1 MSLGEAPSRAA
12 AQTPYSA
19 VLLATLALLPTLQR
33 ILLAPS
39 SHFPSYAG
47 RCRGL
52 TMLGSGCR
60 RSVVAPAA
68 VWHLLMAAIESSSL
82 PVHQFHWQ
90 LVDST
95 DRLLWLF
102 REFRLLHYRNA
113 G

>member
-1 MSLGEAPSRAA
+1 MSLGEARSRAA

-33 ILLAPS
+33 MLLAPS

-60 RSVVAPAA
+60 RSIVAPAP
-68 VWHLLMAAIESSSL
+68 VWHLFTAAIEWSPL
-82 PVHQFHWQ
+82 AMHQLHGA
-90 LVDST
+90 LMHST
-95 DRLLWLF
+95 PRGSTWLS
-102 REFRLLHYRNA
+102 RWRRV
-113 G
+113 